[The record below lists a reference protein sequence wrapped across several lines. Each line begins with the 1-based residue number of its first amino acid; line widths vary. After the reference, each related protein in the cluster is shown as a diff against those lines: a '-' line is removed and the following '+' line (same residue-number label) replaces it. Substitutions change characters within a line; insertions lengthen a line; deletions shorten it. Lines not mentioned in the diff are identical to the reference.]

1 MNLNSVLFGELERH
15 HELFS
20 FQYEA
25 GIDYL
30 SLHVEYVCV
39 RACVCVCLCMSVC
52 VRACV
57 CVCVCAC
64 VRVRACVRACVCISM
79 ILHVCKDIFHLRCVH
94 SQGNCDAL
102 DRNGILAIC
111 YKSGHHRDVLLIC
124 KVIYRYRLN
133 LGVIGELAN
142 HH

>member
-1 MNLNSVLFGELERH
+1 MNCLVSNMKQELITYH
-15 HELFS
+15 CM
-20 FQYEA
+20 
-25 GIDYL
+25 L
-30 SLHVEYVCV
+30 SMCV
-39 RACVCVCLCMSVC
+39 FVCVCMCAC

-57 CVCVCAC
+57 CVCVCVC
-64 VRVRACVRACVCISM
+64 LCISI
-79 ILHVCKDIFHLRCVH
+79 ILHVCEDIFHLRSMH
-94 SQGNCDAL
+94 SEGNCDAL